1 VQATK
6 ARETTLR
13 DSKMKRSLL
22 FFVFAAAP
30 IATLALASFTVAQ
43 PGQRSGAAPCRQ
55 GALALIAV
63 LDQDDDKSPD
73 YRHAYSGVVQ
83 SCGPAPRKA
92 AVVADRR
99 ACRDLA
105 LKMLDEIEEGR
116 LNMQGFTQA
125 RDAFAASCAPR

>member
-1 VQATK
+1 
-6 ARETTLR
+6 
-13 DSKMKRSLL
+13 MKRSLIWL
-22 FFVFAAAP
+22 GIAA
-30 IATLALASFTVAQ
+30 ALASACPAFAQ
-43 PGQRSGAAPCRQ
+43 PGPRTGAGPCRQ
-55 GALALIAV
+55 GALALIAM
-63 LDQDDDKSPD
+63 LDAGDETSAD

-92 AVVADRR
+92 AVMADRT

-116 LNMQGFTQA
+116 LNTSRFTQV

>member
-1 VQATK
+1 MATK
-6 ARETTLR
+6 TEKLLLWGS
-13 DSKMKRSLL
+13 DMKRLL
-22 FFVFAAAP
+22 IWLGFAAA
-30 IATLALASFTVAQ
+30 LAAACPAFAQ
-43 PGQRSGAAPCRQ
+43 PGPRSGAAPCRQ
-55 GALALIAV
+55 GALALIAM

-92 AVVADRR
+92 AVVADRS

-105 LKMLDEIEEGR
+105 LKMLDAIEEGR
-116 LNMQGFTQA
+116 LNTQGFTQA